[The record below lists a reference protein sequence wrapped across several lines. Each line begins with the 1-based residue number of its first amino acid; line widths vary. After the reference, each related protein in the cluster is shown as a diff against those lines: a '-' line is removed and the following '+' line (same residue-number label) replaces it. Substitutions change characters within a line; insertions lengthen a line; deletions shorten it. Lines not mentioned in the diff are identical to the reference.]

1 VVAFIRLLSRST
13 LFFRVEL
20 TAHIDDWRLRYAWWK
35 GCSDCM
41 PGTTG
46 IDPYLAANLI
56 GYTAGLVISI
66 LLLALTLRAARLP
79 GTPAPNLLAA
89 LCSLIWD
96 LGGIGSVVQNPLGLH
111 AATGPPCISLAIQF
125 TAAAVWPIP
134 ILVIWRHL
142 ALERWQCVC
151 WRFLQAFTFL
161 HAAVITL
168 GFWAAYASRPIIPLM
183 TLKEWTAYG
192 AAILLG
198 SGSILLLRVRASRT
212 LWFSSLIMLVG
223 LLLTTLSVII
233 QTNVRLP
240 DSVMAAFG
248 VSGQQ
253 SVLLIVL
260 GTFFLFARFRFADL
274 FIRYSV
280 RILLASAFAVTLV
293 FLINAPGFARLASQ
307 TEFPGVFQLFVATVL
322 ITGLLLCFA
331 PLDRSLGRLVTR
343 WIFHAPDYRNAA
355 RELGDE
361 LQRLYV
367 ESEIAERV
375 ETAVRGTLA
384 LEAVRAVALTKLP
397 ESLWPSETLAGEV
410 TELERGNPIGS
421 LLSLSEVEVLIPVRA
436 GGRVISVLAISPGA
450 ARRTLVSQEMDY
462 LRNVAAQFGSRL
474 DLLRQECEMA
484 ERQNREALLLQQ
496 VTEAELR
503 ALRAQINPHF
513 LFNSLNTIANLIVT
527 NPERAE
533 TMTLRLAKVFRYV
546 LAQSSR
552 PLIPIR
558 EEIEFVRAYLEIEE
572 ARFGNR
578 LQVEID
584 ISPEVALDHVPS
596 LILQPVVEN
605 ALKHGL
611 SPKPGPGRLWI
622 LAKLQGDQVC
632 LKVEDDGVGPGSASL
647 RTKNGNGAHPEG
659 VGLTNIAQR
668 LTTLY
673 QDRAQVTMERRD
685 PVGTSVTLLMPRDF
699 GRNGDAK
706 PHS

>member
-1 VVAFIRLLSRST
+1 MPEVA
-13 LFFRVEL
+13 
-20 TAHIDDWRLRYAWWK
+20 
-35 GCSDCM
+35 
-41 PGTTG
+41 G

-66 LLLALTLRAARLP
+66 LLLVLTLRAARIP
-79 GTPAPNLLAA
+79 GTRAPNLLAA
-89 LCSLIWD
+89 VCSISWN
-96 LGGIGSVVQNPLGLH
+96 LGGLGACIQNPLGIQ
-111 AATGPPCISLAIQF
+111 TEPGTPCMAMAIQF
-125 TAAAVWPIP
+125 TGAAIWPIA
-134 ILVIWRHL
+134 ILVIWRRL
-142 ALERWQCVC
+142 AVERWQCNC
-151 WRFLQAFTFL
+151 WRFLQALAFL
-161 HAAVITL
+161 HAAVIMT
-168 GFWAAYASRPIIPLM
+168 GFWAAVASRPILPLE

-198 SGSILLLRVRASRT
+198 SGAIMLLRGRSASRT
-212 LWFSSLIMLVG
+212 LWLSSLVVLLG
-223 LLLTTLSVII
+223 LLITTLSVII
-233 QTNVRLP
+233 HTNIPLRDPVR
-240 DSVMAAFG
+240 G
-248 VSGQQ
+248 VLMVSSQQ
-253 SVLLIVL
+253 SVLLIIL

-274 FIRYSV
+274 FIRYSL
-280 RILLASAFAVTLV
+280 RIVLASASAVAFV
-293 FLINAPGFARLASQ
+293 FLMNAPFFVRVAGQ
-307 TEFPGVFQLFVATVL
+307 TEFPGAFRLFGSTILV
-322 ITGLLLCFA
+322 TGLLLCFA
-331 PLDRSLGRLVTR
+331 PLDRSIGRLVTR
-343 WIFHAPDYRNAA
+343 WIFQAPDYRNAA

-367 ESEIAERV
+367 ESEMTEKV
-375 ETAVRGTLA
+375 ETSVRSTLVLEGAHVIAVSR
-384 LEAVRAVALTKLP
+384 LP
-397 ESLWPSETLAGEV
+397 ESLWPAETHSGEV
-410 TELERGNPIGS
+410 TELEPGNPLGS
-421 LLSLSEVEVLIPVRA
+421 LLALPEVELLVPVRV

-450 ARRTLVSQEMDY
+450 ARRTLLSQELNY
-462 LRNVAAQFGSRL
+462 LRNVAVQLGGRL
-474 DLLRQECEMA
+474 DLLRLEHEMA

-572 ARFGNR
+572 ARFGSR

-584 ISPEVALDHVPS
+584 ISAEVALDHVPS

-647 RTKNGNGAHPEG
+647 RAKNGNGAHTEG

-673 QDRAQVTMERRD
+673 QDRAQVTLERRD